1 MFNILHI
8 IYMYIYIYI
17 YIYIY
22 MCVCVCVCMCVLD
35 TLFMYRCYYVN
46 LFLENS
52 SIFSHNF
59 FTDFFGLA
67 WTITYSKKF
76 HGLKIS
82 AESF

>member
-1 MFNILHI
+1 
-8 IYMYIYIYI
+8 MYIYIYVC
-17 YIYIY
+17 IYIY

-76 HGLKIS
+76 HRLKIS